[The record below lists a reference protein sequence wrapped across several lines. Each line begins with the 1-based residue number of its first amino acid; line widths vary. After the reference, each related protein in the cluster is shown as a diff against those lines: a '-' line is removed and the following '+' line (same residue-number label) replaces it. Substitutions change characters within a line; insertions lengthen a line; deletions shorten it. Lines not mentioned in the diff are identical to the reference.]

1 MSSHPKER
9 SNLSAYALF
18 AGVLSAAGLPIY
30 MHAPKFFFD
39 QYGVGL
45 GALGAVLFGL
55 RLLDVVQDP
64 ALGWFSGRV
73 KRRATLIAV
82 VGSTMAAAM
91 LGVFALAPPVPPL
104 VWFAFSLGV
113 LSTAFSF
120 LSITFYAQGIAK
132 VERSPDVSHVRLA
145 TWRETGALIGICVA
159 AVAPTL
165 LALLTPKPFALFSV
179 LFVVALGFA
188 ILSMR
193 REWLVVSTDARPAIA
208 VLLRDSGTRRLLLIA
223 FVNSAPVAVTST
235 LFLFFVQYRLDAP
248 GLEGPLLLLF
258 FVAAAISA
266 PLWGKAGRFYGLRR
280 TLLSG
285 MILAVVTFGFAIS
298 LGSGDVLAF
307 AVICVA
313 SGAALGADMTL
324 LPAAFS
330 VHVASGKNNAG
341 QAFGLWNFVSKANLA
356 LAAVIVLPVLD
367 YAGLSADQPVGPGGL
382 RTLTLL
388 YAVLPCVMKLIA
400 IKLLMTSSVLEKID
414 ASARE
419 ALPT

>member
-1 MSSHPKER
+1 M
-9 SNLSAYALF
+9 
-18 AGVLSAAGLPIY
+18 
-30 MHAPKFFFD
+30 
-39 QYGVGL
+39 
-45 GALGAVLFGL
+45 
-55 RLLDVVQDP
+55 
-64 ALGWFSGRV
+64 
-73 KRRATLIAV
+73 
-82 VGSTMAAAM
+82 
-91 LGVFALAPPVPPL
+91 
-104 VWFAFSLGV
+104 
-113 LSTAFSF
+113 
-120 LSITFYAQGIAK
+120 
-132 VERSPDVSHVRLA
+132 
-145 TWRETGALIGICVA
+145 
-159 AVAPTL
+159 

-266 PLWGKAGRFYGLRR
+266 PLWGKAGRSYGLRR

-298 LGSGDVLAF
+298 LGSGDVLVF